1 MLHGSH
7 HPAQSSCKEAAEV
20 LESLPEKMHGAEIV
34 LPLIP
39 GHLLTLPSLGRY
51 NQWSLKSWDNTIVKV
66 VVNQEMTLGF
76 SISKMGKVKL

>member
-1 MLHGSH
+1 MAAITLHRA
-7 HPAQSSCKEAAEV
+7 PAKRLLKCLSEV

-51 NQWSLKSWDNTIVKV
+51 NQWSLKS
-66 VVNQEMTLGF
+66 
-76 SISKMGKVKL
+76 